1 MDDRG
6 HLQTTV
12 NSPVQAGKGI
22 LAASAPGTARALGRP
37 AAKGSLV
44 LALDDVYA
52 LLPQVGG
59 KSALLARMARAG
71 FPVPPGFLITTA
83 PYRAFIDANALQ
95 ASIVALAK
103 DVTRSSED
111 TSKAIRE
118 LFDPAGIPPVKPRIT
133 LSFRS

>member
-1 MDDRG
+1 
-6 HLQTTV
+6 
-12 NSPVQAGKGI
+12 
-22 LAASAPGTARALGRP
+22 
-37 AAKGSLV
+37 
-44 LALDDVYA
+44 
-52 LLPQVGG
+52 
-59 KSALLARMARAG
+59 MARAG